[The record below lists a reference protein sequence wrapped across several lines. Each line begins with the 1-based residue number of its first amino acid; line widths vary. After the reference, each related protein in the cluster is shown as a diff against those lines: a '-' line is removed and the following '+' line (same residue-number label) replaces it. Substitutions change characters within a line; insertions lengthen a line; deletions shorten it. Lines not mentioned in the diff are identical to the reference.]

1 QVLSLGQATG
11 GGIAVRSSD
20 REATLVLE
28 AEVLDEIR
36 QKLAEVRAAEPVG
49 GESSTST
56 TEILE
61 DSDDETQ

>member
-1 QVLSLGQATG
+1 
-11 GGIAVRSSD
+11 
-20 REATLVLE
+20 
-28 AEVLDEIR
+28 LDEIR

-56 TEILE
+56 TEIQE